1 MESTLQSVMQ
11 KYQIRYYAIHL
22 IPFHNIPNRAKSCQI
37 TLVLH
42 CYLTHTLL
50 KFDFLLLLFI
60 EMSTNEDIQS
70 LLRRVEKRLGRPLKS
85 PTDFDLLSLRI
96 SETLSEHLSA
106 TTLKRMWGY
115 INTNHTPRYSTLSIL
130 ARYLEYADYDD
141 FVAKSTLPLDESG
154 FISCNYISAEHIAV
168 GDRIEIC
175 WQPDRRCVVIYN
187 GANCFT
193 VQESFG
199 AKIVAGDTF
208 TALNFMVGHP
218 LYITNLRHGGDAPR
232 SYVAG
237 STHGLTRIMLLK

>member
-1 MESTLQSVMQ
+1 M
-11 KYQIRYYAIHL
+11 
-22 IPFHNIPNRAKSCQI
+22 
-37 TLVLH
+37 
-42 CYLTHTLL
+42 
-50 KFDFLLLLFI
+50 
-60 EMSTNEDIQS
+60 NEEIQD
-70 LLRRVEKRLGRPLKS
+70 LLRRVEKRLGRSLKS

-106 TTLKRMWGY
+106 TTLKRIWGY

-141 FVAKSTLPLDESG
+141 FVAKSTSPLDESG
-154 FISCNYISAEHIAV
+154 FISCNHISAEHIAV

-187 GANCFT
+187 GANSFT

-208 TALNFMVGHP
+208 TDLNFMVGHP
-218 LYITNLRHGGDAPR
+218 LYITNLRHGGDTPK

-237 STHGLTRIMLLK
+237 CTHGLTRIMLLK

>member
-1 MESTLQSVMQ
+1 M
-11 KYQIRYYAIHL
+11 
-22 IPFHNIPNRAKSCQI
+22 
-37 TLVLH
+37 
-42 CYLTHTLL
+42 
-50 KFDFLLLLFI
+50 
-60 EMSTNEDIQS
+60 NEEIYS
-70 LLRRVEKRLGRPLKS
+70 LLRRVERRLGRPVKS

-96 SETLSEHLSA
+96 SDTISEHISP
-106 TTLKRMWGY
+106 TTLKRLWGY

-130 ARYLEYADYDD
+130 ARYLGYDDYDD
-141 FVAKSTLPLDESG
+141 FKAKYALPIDESG
-154 FISCNYISAEHIAV
+154 FISCNSISPEHIAI

-187 GANCFT
+187 GANSFT

-218 LYITNLRHGGDAPR
+218 LYISNLRHGGEAPK